1 MSTSAPTDKATIP
14 VRIITPEGVLYDE
27 PVRMVVA
34 PSVQGDVAILAR
46 HAPLEAFLRVGET
59 RVRLADADETLIR
72 FATTEG
78 YMSVE
83 GDGVLILVEQGE
95 RSDDIDRD
103 RSQAALTRAEEK
115 LASLPE
121 DAEAD
126 RAVAEAAKARAE
138 NRLRVSDPDSSH

>member
-1 MSTSAPTDKATIP
+1 MSTAATTDKATIP

-59 RVRLADADETLIR
+59 RVRLADADETLLR
-72 FATTEG
+72 FATTGG

-95 RSDDIDRD
+95 RLEDIDRE
-103 RSQAALTRAEEK
+103 RAEAALVRADEK
-115 LASLPE
+115 LATLGAE
-121 DAEAD
+121 DEAD
-126 RAVAEAAKARAE
+126 RIVAEAAKARAE
-138 NRLRVSDPDSSH
+138 NRLRVSAPE

>member
-1 MSTSAPTDKATIP
+1 MSTAASTDKATIP

-27 PVRMVVA
+27 AVRMVVA

-83 GDGVLILVEQGE
+83 GNSVLILVEQGE
-95 RSDDIDRD
+95 RLEDIDRP
-103 RSQAALTRAEEK
+103 RAEAALARAQEK
-115 LASLPE
+115 LAALAAE
-121 DAEAD
+121 DEAD
-126 RAVAEAAKARAE
+126 RAVAEAARARAE
-138 NRLRVSDPDSSH
+138 NRLRVSAPE